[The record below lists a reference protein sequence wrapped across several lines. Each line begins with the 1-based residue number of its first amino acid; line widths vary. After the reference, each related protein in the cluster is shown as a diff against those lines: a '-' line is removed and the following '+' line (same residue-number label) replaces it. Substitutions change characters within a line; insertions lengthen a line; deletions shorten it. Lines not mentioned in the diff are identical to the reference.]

1 MRFKDVAETYI
12 DGNESNWK
20 NKKHRQQWKNSLAT
34 YVYPIMGD
42 LAGSDIETSH
52 VLAAI
57 KPIWKDKTETASHVR
72 GRIETVL
79 DA

>member
-1 MRFKDVAETYI
+1 
-12 DGNESNWK
+12 
-20 NKKHRQQWKNSLAT
+20 
-34 YVYPIMGD
+34 MGD

-52 VLAAI
+52 ILAAI